1 MEIGTHSQVPFLH
14 LLRAI
19 SGSPVNA
26 ILRNRAGPQK
36 EKDKTAPQ
44 GAHSAGT
51 GTFGVTVLICILF
64 A

>member
-19 SGSPVNA
+19 SGTPVNA
-26 ILRNRAGPQK
+26 ILRNPAGPQK
-36 EKDKTAPQ
+36 EKDKAAPR

-51 GTFGVTVLICILF
+51 GTFRVTILICILF